1 MTIVAFNADQI
12 NFNLLLTLFNRL
24 KGTQDKFASE
34 VAVILENGIIPQVDS
49 LRENAISDVVTI
61 MVANKIE
68 RKVFAD
74 LLATEF
80 ARKYKTAERM
90 TVQSRIKVIYE
101 LL

>member
-1 MTIVAFNADQI
+1 M
-12 NFNLLLTLFNRL
+12 
-24 KGTQDKFASE
+24 
-34 VAVILENGIIPQVDS
+34 
-49 LRENAISDVVTI
+49 RENAISDVVTV

-90 TVQSRIKVIYE
+90 TIQSRVKVIHE